1 MKNIDNFIESTMW
14 EPMKKANAGI
24 NQCALEL
31 TPCLGIGFHNL
42 DTDESYMLHYLDLK
56 NMNPN
61 YEKEI
66 EQIKEDFLD
75 SNVTIYC
82 AGGAL
87 YNYTTSINESLLK
100 DRSIIEKL
108 LQKHFPKGNI
118 LINWNDEG
126 DSVNLILDKKEK
138 EFYIEKD

>member
-1 MKNIDNFIESTMW
+1 MKNINNFIESIMW

-24 NQCALEL
+24 NQCVLEL

-75 SNVTIYC
+75 SNVNIYC
-82 AGGAL
+82 TGGAL
-87 YNYTTSINESLLK
+87 YNYTTLINESLLK

-118 LINWNDEG
+118 FINWNDEG
-126 DSVNLILDKKEK
+126 GSVNLILDKKEK
-138 EFYIEKD
+138 GFYIEKD